1 MKSMADKGNA
11 LGPMFDLSGKVGIV
25 TGGSSGIGLSLAKV
39 LAQSGVKIAIVN
51 RTAGTGEK
59 AAAEIRKEGGIAASF
74 PADVTKKDDVAAVV
88 DAIEGEMGAV
98 DILVNSAGINIRKK
112 TVEFTLSEWQ
122 QILDTNLT
130 GVFLACQ
137 AVGRR
142 MIARGKGRIVNIAS
156 VGSAIGL
163 VDRAPYCSSKGGVS
177 QLTKVLAI
185 EWAPYGITVNAIGPG
200 YMNTPLIANLM
211 KQPGFQ
217 DMVKS
222 QVPLGRVGETE
233 DLHGVIVVLCSKA
246 GAYMTGQTIYIDGG
260 WSIW

>member
-1 MKSMADKGNA
+1 MVDKADIFNQ
-11 LGPMFDLSGKVGIV
+11 LFDLEGKVGIV
-25 TGGSSGIGLSLAKV
+25 TGGSSGIGFSLAKA
-39 LAQSGVKIAIVN
+39 LAQTGVKIAIVN
-51 RTAGTGEK
+51 RTAGAGEK
-59 AAAEIRKEGGIAASF
+59 AAAEIREHGGIAASF
-74 PADVTKKDDVAAVV
+74 PADVRKKDNVEDVVE
-88 DAIEGEMGAV
+88 AIENEMGAV

-112 TVEFTLSEWQ
+112 ALEFSMNEWQ

-130 GVFLACQ
+130 GTFLACQ

-142 MIARGKGRIVNIAS
+142 MIARGEGRIVNISSIA
-156 VGSAIGL
+156 SAIGL

-200 YMNTPLIANLM
+200 YMNTPLIANLL

-217 DMVKS
+217 ELVRS
-222 QVPLGRVGETE
+222 QVPLGRVGQTE
-233 DLHGVIVVLCSKA
+233 DLKGMLLVLCSKA
-246 GAYMTGQTIYIDGG
+246 GAYITGQTIYIDGG

>member
-1 MKSMADKGNA
+1 MAIKGNIFRV
-11 LGPMFDLSGKVGIV
+11 LFDLPGKVGIV
-25 TGGSSGIGLSLAKV
+25 TGGSSGIGLSVAKALART
-39 LAQSGVKIAIVN
+39 GVKIAIVN

-74 PADVTKKDDVAAVV
+74 PADVTRKDNVEAVV
-88 DAIEGEMGAV
+88 EAIEGEMGAV
-98 DILVNSAGINIRKK
+98 DILVNSAGINIRRKAL
-112 TVEFTLSEWQ
+112 EFGLREWQ

-130 GVFLACQ
+130 GTFLACQ

-142 MIARGKGRIVNIAS
+142 MIARGKGRIVNIS
-156 VGSAIGL
+156 SIGSAIGL
-163 VDRAPYCSSKGGVS
+163 VDRAPYCSSKGGLS

-217 DMVKS
+217 ELVTS

-233 DLHGVIVVLCSKA
+233 DLHGILLVLCSKA
-246 GAYMTGQTIYIDGG
+246 GAYITGQTIYIDGG